1 VGFVISFI
9 LLAGESLIGVF
20 IIKTDWTFLWIFA
33 MPMIY
38 FLMQCILRI
47 KLENRRYWYIRKIS
61 TMAYVLQYVVIVVC
75 YDILKTL
82 NILSFWYSNILLFLC
97 VAMIDLMFSYFFIR
111 LSEKKEFGFLKSV
124 Y

>member
-1 VGFVISFI
+1 
-9 LLAGESLIGVF
+9 
-20 IIKTDWTFLWIFA
+20 
-33 MPMIY
+33 
-38 FLMQCILRI
+38 
-47 KLENRRYWYIRKIS
+47 
-61 TMAYVLQYVVIVVC
+61 MAYVLQYVVIVVC